1 MGLRTFSLK
10 KSIWVY
16 HLSTGSCNNCD
27 IEILDCL
34 TPRFDLERFGI
45 CLVGSVR
52 HADVILAT
60 GIVNR
65 KCLPRVKRI
74 YEQMPEPKL
83 VVAVGA
89 CACSGGIFAKG
100 YNIAG
105 PFDKVIPVSAYIPGC
120 PPKPEAIIDGVVKLI
135 QSLDERLSASGR
147 VIK

>member
-1 MGLRTFSLK
+1 MDLKTFALK

-45 CLVGSVR
+45 CLVGSAH

-65 KCLPRVKRI
+65 KCLPWVKRI

-83 VVAVGA
+83 VVAVGT

>member
-1 MGLRTFSLK
+1 
-10 KSIWVY
+10 
-16 HLSTGSCNNCD
+16 
-27 IEILDCL
+27 
-34 TPRFDLERFGI
+34 
-45 CLVGSVR
+45 
-52 HADVILAT
+52 
-60 GIVNR
+60 
-65 KCLPRVKRI
+65 VKRI

-83 VVAVGA
+83 VVAVGT